1 MLLMLFF
8 LLYEGDSLLRR
19 FVEIMPTWADKRR
32 TVQITSEIER
42 NVSLYLATITGM
54 NLLVGVANLI
64 QCWLLGMPNP
74 LLWGVVAFLLNYIPI
89 LGPLTGVVIYFFVGL
104 FAYPSVL
111 HALLPPAIYLG
122 IHFLEG
128 ETITPMLLARRF
140 TLNPV
145 LVMASLMFWDWLW
158 GIPGGVPQ
166 RAAARG
172 VQDRLRPCR
181 QPEGNRPRRRRR
193 TQGTRRHELADAYL
207 ILRQR
212 LAAYLTALL
221 IGSVFVLRVFPHW
234 ALTGGLP
241 PGAPPRPDFAQHVI
255 GQLYFFA
262 QPWNFSV
269 GSLRGLLV
277 ARGLDAPDGLNIALT
292 DSIPMLSLLAKL
304 LRPVLPPFEQT
315 ITLFQ
320 AAAWL
325 LQPVA
330 AVFAMRSAGER
341 RWLPAVAVSLMA
353 VSMPTFLHRLWHAA
367 LSGHWF
373 LLVALGLY
381 FRIVRGSRPAVAAAC
396 VLPVVLLLVH
406 PYLMLMASVLL
417 LAAPLT
423 LRLRGDPRWRGSLAA
438 WVASSAL
445 VLLAGGV
452 LGYWGSGSD
461 GGYGYYSMNLAGPFW
476 PTLSGLFPGIAYT
489 PADATGG
496 QAEGYQYLGLGLLGL
511 VAFVAGRL
519 APVAAGDA
527 PASRTADR
535 LRGARRGRRHQLD
548 LFPAHQAAA
557 HSVPIAAVRATT
569 LQRAVVLAGRLRPD
583 DRLDPRRAA
592 AVSAARHSRGAG
604 GRPAAGRGCRRVAAG
619 RSRQPHGHR
628 GVSVRPAAPVGNPAG
643 ARHARGATDV
653 SMQWPAASHR
663 PWTCS
668 GWPRS
673 RASPSPRCIQPA
685 PRMSSSACPGRP
697 WRAAQHRARCA

>member
-1 MLLMLFF
+1 M
-8 LLYEGDSLLRR
+8 
-19 FVEIMPTWADKRR
+19 
-32 TVQITSEIER
+32 
-42 NVSLYLATITGM
+42 
-54 NLLVGVANLI
+54 
-64 QCWLLGMPNP
+64 
-74 LLWGVVAFLLNYIPI
+74 
-89 LGPLTGVVIYFFVGL
+89 
-104 FAYPSVL
+104 
-111 HALLPPAIYLG
+111 
-122 IHFLEG
+122 
-128 ETITPMLLARRF
+128 
-140 TLNPV
+140 
-145 LVMASLMFWDWLW
+145 
-158 GIPGGVPQ
+158 
-166 RAAARG
+166 
-172 VQDRLRPCR
+172 
-181 QPEGNRPRRRRR
+181 
-193 TQGTRRHELADAYL
+193 
-207 ILRQR
+207 
-212 LAAYLTALL
+212 
-221 IGSVFVLRVFPHW
+221 LRVFPHW

-511 VAFVAGRL
+511 VALSLAGWRQWPQAMRRHPGLLIGCVALAAVAVTNWIYFLHTRLLHIPFPSLLFAQLRCSGRL
-519 APVAAGDA
+519 FWPVAYVLMIGSILAV
-527 PASRTADR
+527 
-535 LRGARRGRRHQLD
+535 LR
-548 LFPAHQAAA
+548 LFPRLGI
-557 HSVPIAAVRATT
+557 V
-569 LQRAVVLAGRLRPD
+569 VVLAAALLQVADAGELRRVDRDSLTGTVAYPFDQPRLSAILRAHATLAVLPTFPCNGGGLAPALDVLWLAAQSRLAITSMYSARASHEQQCVPREALEGRPAPGEVRVIMPGYASLLAALPDSQTDCRVLAPFIVCSRRATLLNGLAPIDIHLLPASTMLPVRAGEPGAVALMSGWGGPYPGGDGVWSDAPSALLGGRLQPAPAGAVRIRVSARAMPSRILLSLASPRRAVSVWAGGRRIAD
-583 DRLDPRRAA
+583 WSLGRTMGEYEAVVPADWIRQQHAVVVELRTGPLASMLDLGHTPDPRRFGIWLSS
-592 AVSAARHSRGAG
+592 VEFTPELNGSAA
-604 GRPAAGRGCRRVAAG
+604 P
-619 RSRQPHGHR
+619 
-628 GVSVRPAAPVGNPAG
+628 
-643 ARHARGATDV
+643 
-653 SMQWPAASHR
+653 
-663 PWTCS
+663 
-668 GWPRS
+668 
-673 RASPSPRCIQPA
+673 
-685 PRMSSSACPGRP
+685 
-697 WRAAQHRARCA
+697 